1 MTPYY
6 AYENK
11 ATNLGSLGG
20 LKINTDCQVLNH
32 FDEVIDGLYAAGLN
46 AGGWIGGYYPGS
58 GTAIAGI
65 VHQGRKAGQALGRA

>member
-1 MTPYY
+1 M
-6 AYENK
+6 
-11 ATNLGSLGG
+11 
-20 LKINTDCQVLNH
+20 LNH

-58 GTAIAGI
+58 GTAIVGI